1 MLGWLA
7 LDGVD
12 NLGTGLLFSLLG
24 SGIGLWLVPGEPYPW
39 RPLRLA
45 AFALHFL
52 LASFRGGFD
61 VARRALQPRLS
72 LQPALV
78 VHQLSL
84 PAGLPRTLMLSVVSL
99 LPGTL
104 SVAVDAAG
112 RLQVHVLVR
121 HAEHGLVEL
130 EDRIARLFGLPP
142 PSADGGDAR

>member
-1 MLGWLA
+1 MLGWMA
-7 LDGVD
+7 LDGIG
-12 NLGTGLLFSLLG
+12 NLGMGLLFSVLG
-24 SGIGLWLVPGEPYPW
+24 AGIGVWLVPGEPYPW

-52 LASFRGGFD
+52 VASFRGGVD
-61 VARRALQPRLS
+61 VAIRALRPQLPVR
-72 LQPALV
+72 PALV
-78 VHQLSL
+78 VHQLRL

-121 HAEHGLVEL
+121 HAEHGLVGL

-142 PSADGGDAR
+142 PSADGGAPG